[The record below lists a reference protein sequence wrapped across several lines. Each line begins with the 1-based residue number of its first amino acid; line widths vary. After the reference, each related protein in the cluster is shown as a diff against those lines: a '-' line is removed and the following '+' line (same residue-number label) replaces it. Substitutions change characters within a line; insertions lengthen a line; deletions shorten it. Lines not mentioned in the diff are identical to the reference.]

1 MDEIAFVEPVPFVP
15 SVPES
20 EGDAEPT
27 VDYSG
32 APSGALGMSN
42 EEFEAVRPVPFL
54 DALRA
59 SSARQGTALTHYIE
73 TPAARGR
80 GLIDRIQTFIA
91 RWR

>member
-1 MDEIAFVEPVPFVP
+1 MDEIAYVQSVPMVP
-15 SVPES
+15 SVPEG
-20 EGDAEPT
+20 EGDAELS
-27 VDYSG
+27 VDYAG
-32 APSGALGMSN
+32 APSGALGMTN

-59 SSARQGTALTHYIE
+59 SSARQGAALPHYIE